1 MAPAPERKL
10 RLETM
15 GCPCS
20 VAGAR
25 SFGGGGAWGGGGAE
39 VGGAVDVH
47 VQPADSADKFA
58 LYLGLHIAKN
68 ETFACTALKLCPGD
82 ALYVTSANGS
92 HTFTVFSDE
101 V

>member
-1 MAPAPERKL
+1 MTFGLKPEATIQTKFVQPATSL
-10 RLETM
+10 YISNLLI
-15 GCPCS
+15 C
-20 VAGAR
+20 
-25 SFGGGGAWGGGGAE
+25 AE

-58 LYLGLHIAKN
+58 LYVGLHIAKN

-92 HTFTVFSDE
+92 HTFTIFSDE